1 MIKEMLLNSQVANS
15 LAINYRLR
23 NAVVGGTMLAM
34 GVLLAACAT
43 EERVVKTKP
52 WFAGLQNAEGNTR
65 AIGVENEF
73 TNSAFEAPED
83 KIVIE
88 NDDKTKTLI
97 AKNGRHLMIHIYTT
111 LMEYDRQ
118 LFTDQVLSN
127 MTKQEFRDRGLDPA
141 SAFDMLQKQE
151 DDIVTLFGIMPQG
164 ERTPGYLMEPQ
175 GNGVFRVRVH
185 GRRAEGL
192 KVVGFDMVMEGGN
205 WKLRWIVPGR

>member
-1 MIKEMLLNSQVANS
+1 MFVRDAIRTMI
-15 LAINYRLR
+15 
-23 NAVVGGTMLAM
+23 VGAC
-34 GVLLAACAT
+34 VLSITGCET
-43 EERVVKTKP
+43 EEKIVKVKP

-73 TNSAFEAPED
+73 TSSAFDAPED
-83 KIVIE
+83 QIVTE
-88 NDDKTKTLI
+88 HKDKSKTLI

-111 LMEYDRQ
+111 LMEYDRD
-118 LFTDQVLSN
+118 LFTDQVLSS

-141 SAFDMLQKQE
+141 SAFDMLSKQE

-192 KVVGFDMVMEGGN
+192 KIVGFDMVMEGGN
-205 WKLRWIVPGR
+205 WKLRWIVPAR

>member
-1 MIKEMLLNSQVANS
+1 MEKDVYSATSNRRRLLKAT
-15 LAINYRLR
+15 
-23 NAVVGGTMLAM
+23 VGGAM
-34 GVLLAACAT
+34 IASCMMFAGGCAT
-43 EERVVKTKP
+43 ETKIVKTKP

-88 NDDKTKTLI
+88 NEDKTKTLI